1 MIRASKPKRLYERLA
16 ESLHEGIQFAR
27 GERRLRATVLAAPPP
42 ALEGAAVRRLRRRLK
57 LSQSAL
63 ARTLNVSAKTV
74 QSWEQGRRR
83 PSQAALRLLQVL
95 AERPETIWE
104 VVGLTASGA
113 NGRHLNSRR

>member
-27 GERRLRATVLAAPPP
+27 GERRLRVTVLAAPPP
-42 ALEGAAVRRLRRRLK
+42 ALEAAAVRRLRRRLK
-57 LSQSAL
+57 LSQGAL

-83 PSQAALRLLQVL
+83 PEGPAHALLRVAARNPQAVVEAL
-95 AERPETIWE
+95 A
-104 VVGLTASGA
+104 
-113 NGRHLNSRR
+113 